1 MATRDPQHPRHF
13 IGGLFSL
20 FAASLACGLAS
31 DPARAAGVRDLA
43 GWWLAIDKTFP
54 DLWQRGTFAP
64 TEELLIINRDGRVE
78 DRLINFWSG
87 TPENCAKTRVCSD
100 APLVATARLAI
111 KGQQLSFARKR
122 AAKGPFVA
130 GRGNSAVTKATVTA
144 TPHWTLALEG
154 NGQRMVLTDVKN
166 KSDSKTTR
174 TFARVTPKNLQ
185 RLRAGMLV
193 SALPAEKHWRCFLA
207 NATARDPAFA
217 PIRDKDNAAPDFLA
231 RFLDAASY
239 LATLNSML
247 ARPTPDDP
255 SARKYIGNETEE
267 LLIEEFK
274 DLRLPV
280 TLADKK
286 KLIAQRDGIM
296 QRVAD
301 AIPAAKLAGAP
312 SDNRPRAAPV
322 KVALSNA
329 AIAAFARAASD
340 DPAAKSLFC
349 RE

>member
-31 DPARAAGVRDLA
+31 EPARAAGARDLA
-43 GWWLAIDKTFP
+43 GWWLAIDNTFP
-54 DLWQRGTFAP
+54 ELWQRGTVAP

-122 AAKGPFVA
+122 SAKGPFVA

-144 TPHWTLALEG
+144 TPRWTLALEG
-154 NGQRMVLTDVKN
+154 NGQRMVLTDGKA
-166 KSDSKTTR
+166 KTKTTTTTTR
-174 TFARVTPKNLQ
+174 TFARITPKNLQ
-185 RLRAGMLV
+185 RLRAGMLAA
-193 SALPAEKHWRCFLA
+193 ALPADKHWRCYLA

-217 PIRDKDNAAPDFLA
+217 PIRDKNNTTPDFLA
-231 RFLDAASY
+231 RYLDAASY

-255 SARKYIGNETEE
+255 AARKFIGNETEE

-286 KLIAQRDGIM
+286 KLIAQRDSIM
-296 QRVAD
+296 QRVQD
-301 AIPAAKLAGAP
+301 ARPNEAPGARLA
-312 SDNRPRAAPV
+312 AAPV
-322 KVALSNA
+322 SVALNKA
-329 AIAAFARAASD
+329 AIDALARARSD
-340 DPAAKSLFC
+340 DPAAKALFC